1 MLSPRHE
8 ILGSPTT
15 GMTPRRA
22 LTLGGVGLLHAAAI
36 YALINGMGAT
46 AIKQIETVIQLQ
58 RIESSAPPKPVLLPP
73 TPHMEQPAQPRQV
86 TVPIPQID
94 VATTEAPP
102 INTTPDPVIP
112 QPAIPDS
119 GAAGLTNTHT
129 TPPYPSDARTLS
141 HQGTVLLQMAV
152 TAQGDVAS
160 ASVVTSSGFAE
171 LDQAAI
177 AWVVGHWKYK
187 PAIQG
192 GNAVPSQTQAAVR
205 FDLKT
210 ARR

>member
-1 MLSPRHE
+1 MEAVQHQILSSRP
-8 ILGSPTT
+8 S

-22 LTLGGVGLLHAAAI
+22 MIIGGVALLHVAAI
-36 YALINGMGAT
+36 YGLMNGMVARALQAVQAPIEVT
-46 AIKQIETVIQLQ
+46 VEAKQP
-58 RIESSAPPKPVLLPP
+58 PPKPVLIPP
-73 TPHMEQPAQPRQV
+73 TPHMEQPAQPQQV

-94 VATTEAPP
+94 IVTTDAPP
-102 INTTPDPVIP
+102 IFTTPDPVTP
-112 QPAIPDS
+112 QPAIPDT
-119 GAAGLTNTHT
+119 GAAGLSNTHT
-129 TPPYPSDARTLS
+129 TPPYPIEARTLS
-141 HQGTVLLQMAV
+141 HQGTVLLQMVV

-192 GNAVPSQTQAAVR
+192 GNAVASQTQAAVK
-205 FDLKT
+205 FDLKQ

>member
-1 MLSPRHE
+1 MEAVQHQILSSR
-8 ILGSPTT
+8 SS

-22 LTLGGVGLLHAAAI
+22 MIIGGVALLHVAAI
-36 YALINGMGAT
+36 WGLMNGMIGKVMDAVRPP
-46 AIKQIETVIQLQ
+46 IVVVKIEKTVDPKTDPV
-58 RIESSAPPKPVLLPP
+58 PPKPVLQ
-73 TPHMEQPAQPRQV
+73 QPAQPRQV
-86 TVPIPQID
+86 TVQ
-94 VATTEAPP
+94 PP
-102 INTTPDPVIP
+102 IIDIVNTDPDVIRLPPTPVNP
-112 QPAIPDS
+112 QPPVADS

-129 TPPYPSDARTLS
+129 TPPYPSEARVMA

-160 ASVVTSSGFAE
+160 ATVVSSSGFAE

-177 AWVVGHWKYK
+177 VWVVGHWKYK
-187 PAIQG
+187 PAIRD

-205 FDLKT
+205 FDLKS

>member
-1 MLSPRHE
+1 MLATRHD

-22 LTLGGVGLLHAAAI
+22 LTLGGVGLLHVAAI
-36 YALINGMGAT
+36 YALINGMGTT
-46 AIKQIETVIQLQ
+46 ALKQIETVIQLQ
-58 RIESSAPPKPVLLPP
+58 RIETAAPPKPVLLPP
-73 TPHMEQPAQPRQV
+73 TPHLEQPAQPQV
-86 TVPIPQID
+86 TTAPIPLVD
-94 VATTEAPP
+94 VATAEAPP
-102 INTTPDPVIP
+102 IYTTPDPVIP

-119 GAAGLTNTHT
+119 GASGLTNTHT
-129 TPPYPSDARTLS
+129 TPPYPIEARTLS
-141 HQGTVLLQMAV
+141 HQGTVLLQMVV

-160 ASVVTSSGFAE
+160 ASIVTSSGFAE

-187 PAIQG
+187 PAMQS
-192 GNAVPSQTQAAVR
+192 GNAVPSQTQAAVK

>member
-1 MLSPRHE
+1 MEAVQHLILSSRP
-8 ILGSPTT
+8 S

-22 LTLGGVGLLHAAAI
+22 MIIGGVALLHVAAI
-36 YALINGMGAT
+36 YGLMNGMVGK
-46 AIKQIETVIQLQ
+46 AINAISPPIVLVKIEKTVD
-58 RIESSAPPKPVLLPP
+58 PKPVPVPAKPVLQ
-73 TPHMEQPAQPRQV
+73 QPAQPREV
-86 TVPIPQID
+86 TVQ
-94 VATTEAPP
+94 PP
-102 INTTPDPVIP
+102 IIAVVNNDPNVIRLPPTPVNP
-112 QPAIPDS
+112 QPPVADS

-129 TPPYPSDARTLS
+129 TPPYPVEARTMS
-141 HQGTVLLQMAV
+141 HQGTVLLQMTV

-192 GNAVPSQTQAAVR
+192 GNAVPSQIQAAVS